1 MPVPGTRNDENW
13 AETSDNLHEG
23 GRRVG
28 GRRTMELLSPFL
40 ESGPDADTYPELLP
54 PMVGEHVEQS
64 ILPFD
69 IPRRLASLEE
79 VRHGL
84 DLL

>member
-1 MPVPGTRNDENW
+1 MPVPGTRNDENR
-13 AETSDNLHEG
+13 AETNNSRWRRPP
-23 GRRVG
+23 GRRPTHTGALEPV
-28 GRRTMELLSPFL
+28 L

-64 ILPFD
+64 VLPFD
-69 IPRRLASLEE
+69 IPRRHASVEE
-79 VRHGL
+79 VRHGH